1 MDNARMNS
9 SNSMHP
15 SWKTHKH
22 DPIKSHVL
30 FTCWLAFNVWVSFN
44 SKKSMDRFIQWIK
57 LLFRPLGAPQSA
69 AKQRTLLPAYRS
81 TSANLSFNEV
91 ANDVAKVRGN
101 ESFLLPAAKD
111 KRTAHSSADKAKV
124 KGCEYF
130 VDAPASKERKT
141 LWIFFFKNVQIQ
153 IYRRQMSWAD
163 EKRTQSAEWKRLIVK
178 VQTILQSGQV
188 LQCSC
193 WWKLSSWPEINN
205 PKASSHT
212 RTP

>member
-15 SWKTHKH
+15 SCKTHKH

-141 LWIFFFKNVQIQ
+141 LWIFFYKKCSNTNLPAPNVLSRRKADTKCRMEAT
-153 IYRRQMSWAD
+153 YR
-163 EKRTQSAEWKRLIVK
+163 QSADHPSIRSSPTVQLLMKIVQLTGDK
-178 VQTILQSGQV
+178 
-188 LQCSC
+188 
-193 WWKLSSWPEINN
+193 
-205 PKASSHT
+205 
-212 RTP
+212 

>member
-1 MDNARMNS
+1 MDRCRHQSVTKLSTRRETKWTARARYLHCNFSSKLPRDVMDNARMNS

-15 SWKTHKH
+15 SCKTHKH

-30 FTCWLAFNVWVSFN
+30 FTCWLAFNVWVSIN

-111 KRTAHSSADKAKV
+111 KRTAHSWADKAKV

-141 LWIFFFKNVQIQ
+141 LWIFF
-153 IYRRQMSWAD
+153 
-163 EKRTQSAEWKRLIVK
+163 
-178 VQTILQSGQV
+178 
-188 LQCSC
+188 
-193 WWKLSSWPEINN
+193 
-205 PKASSHT
+205 
-212 RTP
+212 